1 MNEPSDEVSAISHA
15 DMANALRVLAID
27 AVERAA
33 SGHPGMP
40 MGMADVACVLFTR
53 FLKFD
58 SREPGWPDR
67 DRFILS
73 AGHGSML
80 LYGLLHLCGYED
92 MPISEIEKFRQLDSK
107 AAGHPEWGLASG
119 IETTTGPLGQGLA
132 NAVGMALGER
142 ILNSRFG
149 DGIVDH
155 RTYALVSDGDLMEGI
170 SHEAI
175 ALAGH
180 LKLGRLI
187 VLWDDNRISIDGE
200 TSLAD
205 SSDVPLRFESAGWHV
220 VDVDGHDPEAIE
232 AAIAKAVEADKPSLV
247 ACRTIIGYGAP
258 SKQNSAACH
267 GSPLGAEES
276 SAARR
281 QLKWQ
286 HAPFVIPERIIDAW
300 RLAGLRGGRARSA
313 WQKRVDSLPEDAGDS
328 FRRTMEGDLPC
339 DLPEAFH
346 KYKNTVAQAKEV
358 IASRTA
364 SLNTL
369 EAVAEVVPELLGGS
383 ADLTGST
390 ATRPAKM
397 SAITSQDFSGRFIH
411 YGVREHG
418 MVAVMNGLALH
429 GGCIPYGGTFL
440 VFSDYCRPALRL
452 AALMGLRVILVAT
465 HDSIGVGEDGPTHQP
480 VEHLASLRAIP
491 NLLVLRPAD
500 ALETAECWE
509 VALAQKHRPSVL
521 VLSRQKLPSVR
532 TSVPDENPCLQGAY
546 ELSGSSGNAQV
557 SLLASGSEM
566 SIALEAQEILLERGI
581 SSRVVS
587 VPCLNLFAEQEQAY
601 QEDVL
606 GPGTIRIAV
615 EAGVRYGWGAYVG
628 VEGDFLGMRSF
639 GASAPAGDL
648 YKHFGITAEELAKLA
663 QERLERRERNGGDN
677 GRGG

>member
-1 MNEPSDEVSAISHA
+1 MNKSSDKGNVISHA

-40 MGMADVACVLFTR
+40 MGMADVASVLFTR

-58 SREPGWPDR
+58 SRVPDWSDR

-80 LYGLLHLCGYED
+80 LYGLLHLCGYAD
-92 MPISEIEKFRQLDSK
+92 MPLKEIENFRQLGSK
-107 AAGHPEWGLASG
+107 AAGHPEWGLAGG

-142 ILNSRFG
+142 ILNARFG
-149 DGIVDH
+149 DDIVDH

-175 ALAGH
+175 TLAGH
-180 LKLGRLI
+180 LKLSRLI

-200 TSLAD
+200 ISLAD
-205 SSDVPLRFESAGWHV
+205 SSNVGMRFESAGWHV
-220 VDVDGHDPEAIE
+220 VSVDGHNPEAIE
-232 AAIAKAVEADKPSLV
+232 AAIAEAIEADKPSLV

-267 GSPLGAEES
+267 GAPLGEEEAA
-276 SAARR
+276 AARK
-281 QLKWQ
+281 QLGWQ
-286 HAPFVIPERIIDAW
+286 HAPFIIPERIVDAW

-313 WQKRVDSLPEDAGDS
+313 WQKRFDALPDDVGES
-328 FRRTMEGDLPC
+328 FRRMMEGDLPC
-339 DLPEAFH
+339 GLPEAFRKH
-346 KYKNTVAQAKEV
+346 KNAVAHAKET

-364 SLNTL
+364 SLKTI
-369 EAVAEVVPELLGGS
+369 EAIAGVMPELLGGS

-390 ATRPAKM
+390 ATRSSQM
-397 SAITSQDFSGRFIH
+397 SVITPQDFSGRFIH

-418 MVAVMNGLALH
+418 MVAAMNGLALH

-440 VFSDYCRPALRL
+440 VFSDYCRPSLRL
-452 AALMGLRVILVAT
+452 AALMGMRVILVAT

-521 VLSRQKLPSVR
+521 VLSRQKLPAIR
-532 TSVPDENPCLQGAY
+532 TSAPDENPCSRGAY
-546 ELSGSSGNAQV
+546 ELSGSDGSAQI
-557 SLLASGSEM
+557 SLLASGSEV
-566 SIALEAQEILLERGI
+566 SIALDAQEILLERGI

-587 VPCLNLFAEQEQAY
+587 VPCLNLFAEQVQAY

-606 GPGTIRIAV
+606 GPGTIRIVV

-628 VEGDFLGMRSF
+628 VEGGFLGMRSF
-639 GASAPAGDL
+639 GASAPAGKL
-648 YKHFGITAEELAKLA
+648 YEHFSITAEGVAQLA
-663 QERLERRERNGGDN
+663 QERLDRRETLNGE
-677 GRGG
+677 

>member
-1 MNEPSDEVSAISHA
+1 MNESSDKGNVISHV

-27 AVERAA
+27 AVERAS

-40 MGMADVACVLFTR
+40 MGMADVASVLFTR

-58 SREPGWPDR
+58 SRAPDWPDR

-80 LYGLLHLCGYED
+80 LYGLLHLCGYGD
-92 MPISEIEKFRQLDSK
+92 MPLEEIENFRQLGSK
-107 AAGHPEWGLASG
+107 AAGHPEWGLAGG

-142 ILNSRFG
+142 ILNARFG
-149 DGIVDH
+149 DDIVDH

-175 ALAGH
+175 TLAGH
-180 LKLGRLI
+180 LKLSRLI

-200 TSLAD
+200 ISLAD
-205 SSDVPLRFESAGWHV
+205 SSNVGMRFESAGWHV
-220 VDVDGHDPEAIE
+220 VSIDGHNPEAIE
-232 AAIAKAVEADKPSLV
+232 AAIAEAIEADRPSLV

-267 GSPLGAEES
+267 GAPLGEEEAA
-276 SAARR
+276 AARK
-281 QLKWQ
+281 QLGWR
-286 HAPFVIPERIIDAW
+286 HAPFIIPERIVDAW

-313 WQKRVDSLPEDAGDS
+313 WQKRFDDLPDDVGES
-328 FRRTMEGDLPC
+328 FRRMMEGDLPC
-339 DLPEAFH
+339 GLPEAFRKH
-346 KYKNTVAQAKEV
+346 KNAVAHAKET

-364 SLNTL
+364 SLKTI
-369 EAVAEVVPELLGGS
+369 EAITDVMPELLGGS

-390 ATRPAKM
+390 ATRSSQM
-397 SAITSQDFSGRFIH
+397 SVITPQDFSGRFIH

-418 MVAVMNGLALH
+418 MVAAMNGLALH

-440 VFSDYCRPALRL
+440 VFSDYCRPSLRL
-452 AALMGLRVILVAT
+452 AALMGMRVILVAT

-500 ALETAECWE
+500 ALETVECWE

-521 VLSRQKLPSVR
+521 VLSRQKLPAIR
-532 TSVPDENPCLQGAY
+532 TSVPDENPCSRGAY
-546 ELSGSSGNAQV
+546 ELSGSDGSAQI
-557 SLLASGSEM
+557 SLLASGSEA
-566 SIALEAQEILLERGI
+566 SIALDAQEILLERGI

-587 VPCLNLFAEQEQAY
+587 VPCLNLFAEQAQAY
-601 QEDVL
+601 QEDIL

-628 VEGDFLGMRSF
+628 VEGGFLGMRSF
-639 GASAPAGDL
+639 GASAPAGKL
-648 YKHFGITAEELAKLA
+648 YEHFSITAEGVAQLA
-663 QERLERRERNGGDN
+663 QERLERRETLNGE
-677 GRGG
+677 